1 MFDNKI
7 GKCEPIFKIL
17 SPDDSCK
24 NSLCTHHIDFH
35 LTCNMLLHHHV
46 KIQKF
51 YQIFTLNMTIN
62 MFN

>member
-46 KIQKF
+46 KIENPKILPNF
-51 YQIFTLNMTIN
+51 HAEHDN
-62 MFN
+62 